1 MSTAIVSAFYEVE
14 NVLYQAQKSKNCSR
28 FQLNSNADR
37 CKAVGSPVLTQSIN
51 VNRNM
56 RINSTSVLNKLSQ
69 SPPTNSMISYNS
81 HQQQQNCSQQK
92 LNRKLDRSVSEPAE
106 RHHNA
111 LNNQNT
117 VRAQLQANSQAAA
130 SGANVSSSRYKT
142 ELCRPYEESGHCK
155 YGDKCQF
162 AHGSDE
168 LRNLPRHPKYKTE
181 RCRTFH
187 TSGFCPY
194 GPRCH
199 FIHNEDE
206 LKLSN
211 IKQRAVPEPRTG
223 VHTPSPQQPV
233 PQRPRAL
240 SINSFQALSLG
251 STGDSPA
258 SSVTDSPS
266 MSPTF
271 GSDDL
276 LDAFSPTPASAP
288 AAVSSAFTFNLQDLQ
303 QAIVPGNSPVMTP
316 LNVQTDPLG
325 LHLVAASLNQQ
336 NNNFSL
342 FQQDRSSTSSHHDVF
357 GCPSPPDSL
366 CGDSDC
372 GVPSTCGSPLDMS
385 RGLRLPI
392 FSQFHD

>member
-1 MSTAIVSAFYEVE
+1 
-14 NVLYQAQKSKNCSR
+14 
-28 FQLNSNADR
+28 
-37 CKAVGSPVLTQSIN
+37 
-51 VNRNM
+51 
-56 RINSTSVLNKLSQ
+56 
-69 SPPTNSMISYNS
+69 MISCNS
-81 HQQQQNCSQQK
+81 QQQQQQRINHQIQQQDK
-92 LNRKLDRSVSEPAE
+92 FNRKFDRSVSEPAE
-106 RHHNA
+106 RLNNA
-111 LNNQNT
+111 LNNQNIA
-117 VRAQLQANSQAAA
+117 RAQMQANINNAAVA
-130 SGANVSSSRYKT
+130 NGNNVSSSRYKT

-162 AHGSDE
+162 AHGADE

-206 LKLSN
+206 LKLN
-211 IKQRAVPEPRTG
+211 DIKQRAVPEPPR
-223 VHTPSPQQPV
+223 VNAPTPSEHHPV

-240 SINSFQALSLG
+240 SVHSFHALSLG
-251 STGDSPA
+251 STADSPA

-276 LDAFSPTPASAP
+276 LDAFSPPPASAP
-288 AAVSSAFTFNLQDLQ
+288 ANMSNAFSFNLHDLQ
-303 QAIVPGNSPVMTP
+303 QAMSPSNSTVMAP

-325 LHLVAASLNQQ
+325 LQLVAATLNQNAKTFPRFQ
-336 NNNFSL
+336 ERSFS
-342 FQQDRSSTSSHHDVF
+342 TTYDVF

-372 GVPSTCGSPLDMS
+372 SVPSTCGSPLDLS

-392 FSQFHD
+392 FSQFHE